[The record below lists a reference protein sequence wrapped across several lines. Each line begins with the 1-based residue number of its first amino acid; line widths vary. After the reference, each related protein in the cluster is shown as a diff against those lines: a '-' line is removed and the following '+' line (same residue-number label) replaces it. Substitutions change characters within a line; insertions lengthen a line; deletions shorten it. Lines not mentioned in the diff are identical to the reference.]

1 MDSKHSWMP
10 HGVKRPVHYRKP
22 KGLFQFLNHL
32 YQDDETLKCLF
43 NGTKLQVFT
52 LFRWGRHVTAVMVT
66 QCKTCPG
73 AWGMSHRVTLTQY
86 STSSQRDIACPMCTG
101 VIKPRKWHSTLNLE
115 NPNNILCEC
124 NFDHH
129 IILWTSSL
137 QFDNHF
143 WSVSSLL
150 IVTFLGLGSDQVW
163 WFCWN
168 LNQGSLISSSAHL
181 EYIHKITKLDN
192 NKLQAWKSNYKS
204 ISNIFPHDCWII
216 VHSDKH
222 EFF

>member
-1 MDSKHSWMP
+1 MKPWNVCSMAQN
-10 HGVKRPVHYRKP
+10 YRFSLWD
-22 KGLFQFLNHL
+22 G
-32 YQDDETLKCLF
+32 Y
-43 NGTKLQVFT
+43 
-52 LFRWGRHVTAVMVT
+52 RWGRHVTAVMVT

-73 AWGMSHRVTLTQY
+73 AWGMSHHVTLTQY

-101 VIKPRKWHSTLNLE
+101 VIKPSYWHSTLNLG
-115 NPNNILCEC
+115 NVDNILCVW

-204 ISNIFPHDCWII
+204 ISNIFPHDCWISF
-216 VHSDKH
+216 HSDKQ